1 MSLVLIRKTA
11 PTDAWLAALRT
22 ACPGLDVRVWP
33 DTGRVD
39 EVEFVLTWAADPGV
53 IASFPNLRAIFSLG
67 AGVDHILK
75 DSTVPTALPVAR
87 MVDSSLTMG
96 MVQYVTMAVLQY
108 RRGWE
113 AMRASQR
120 AGLWQRPELGG
131 TRVGILG
138 LGELGAASG
147 RALAALGFEVAGWSR
162 SPRQVEGVQAY
173 SGQAQLAAFLARS
186 DVLVCLLPLTAE
198 LENFLGR
205 ATFDQLPRGA
215 YLVHAG
221 RGEHLVEADLLDAL
235 DRGQLSGA
243 VLDVFRQEPLPA
255 GHPFWAREDIVITP
269 HNASQTQPATA
280 AAHVAA
286 NIARARAG
294 QPLIGQVDRTQ
305 GY

>member
-11 PTDAWLAALRT
+11 PTEAWLAALRD

-33 DTGRVD
+33 DTGPVED
-39 EVEFVLTWAADPGV
+39 VEFVLTWAADPGV
-53 IASFPNLRAIFSLG
+53 IAGFPNLRAIFSLG

-75 DSTVPTALPVAR
+75 DSTVPAALPVAR

-96 MVQYVTMAVLQY
+96 MVQYVTMAALQY

-120 AGLWQRPELGG
+120 EGQWRRPELGG
-131 TRVGILG
+131 ARVGILG
-138 LGELGAASG
+138 LGELGGACG
-147 RALAALGFEVAGWSR
+147 KALAALGFEVAGWSR
-162 SPRQVEGVQAY
+162 SAKDIAGIRAY
-173 SGQAQLAAFLARS
+173 TGQDQLAGFLARS

-198 LENFLGR
+198 LENFLNR

-243 VLDVFRQEPLPA
+243 VLDVFRHEPLPG
-255 GHPFWAREDIVITP
+255 GHPFWAREDIIITP
-269 HNASQTQPATA
+269 HNASQTHPATA

-286 NIARARAG
+286 NVARARAG
-294 QPLIGQVDRTQ
+294 QALIGQVDRAQ

>member
-11 PTDAWLAALRT
+11 PAEAWLAALRK

-33 DTGRVD
+33 DTGPVE

-53 IASFPNLRAIFSLG
+53 IAGFPRLRAIFSLG
-67 AGVDHILK
+67 AGVDHILN
-75 DSTVPTALPVAR
+75 DATVPASLPVAR
-87 MVDSSLTMG
+87 MIDRSLTAG
-96 MVQYVTMAVLQY
+96 MAQYVTMAVLQY

-113 AMRASQR
+113 AMRAGQR
-120 AGLWQRPELGG
+120 AGLWRRPGLGG
-131 TRVGILG
+131 SRVGILG
-138 LGELGAASG
+138 LGELGGACA
-147 RALAALGFEVAGWSR
+147 RALAGLGLDVAGWSR
-162 SPRQVEGVQAY
+162 SAKRIDGVQAY
-173 SGQAQLAAFLARS
+173 AGMDALPAFLARS
-186 DVLVCLLPLTAE
+186 EVLVCLLPLTSE
-198 LENFLGR
+198 LENILGR
-205 ATFDQLPRGA
+205 TTFDRLPWGA

-255 GHPFWAREDIVITP
+255 AHPFWTRADIIITP
-269 HNASQTQPATA
+269 HIASQTDPATA

-294 QPLIGQVDRTQ
+294 LPLIGQVDRAL